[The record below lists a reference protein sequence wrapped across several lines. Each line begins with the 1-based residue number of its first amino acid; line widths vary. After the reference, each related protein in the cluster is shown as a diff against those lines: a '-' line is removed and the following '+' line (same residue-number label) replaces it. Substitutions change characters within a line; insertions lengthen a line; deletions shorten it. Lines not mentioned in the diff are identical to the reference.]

1 MAQLKDTAVVGN
13 LAVTGTTS
21 TAQLYINQLLGS
33 EADTIYFGPN
43 NLAQLS
49 TWRGTITTSFKNTI
63 YLGSAVK
70 NSGPPSGLLIV
81 TGTDVYSDSNGV
93 WIFPGCY
100 VIGGGG
106 YNTTTHTT
114 VSGNTMGQEA
124 LSDIGLTFQVSGG
137 YLQVKGDGANGS
149 TGYMTLIYIGGW
161 GD

>member
-43 NLAQLS
+43 NLGQIS
-49 TWRGTITTSFKNTI
+49 TWRGAITTSFKNTI

-81 TGTDVYSDSNGV
+81 TGAEVNRSGNNVY
-93 WIFPGCY
+93 IAPGCY
-100 VIGGGG
+100 IVGGGG
-106 YNTTTHTT
+106 HNTATHNSTGG
-114 VSGNTMGQEA
+114 VLSSVA
-124 LSDIGLTFQVSGG
+124 LSDIKLTFNVSNG
-137 YLQVKGDGANGS
+137 YLQVKGGSANGS
-149 TGYMTLIYIGGW
+149 TGTMTLIYIGGW
-161 GD
+161 GN